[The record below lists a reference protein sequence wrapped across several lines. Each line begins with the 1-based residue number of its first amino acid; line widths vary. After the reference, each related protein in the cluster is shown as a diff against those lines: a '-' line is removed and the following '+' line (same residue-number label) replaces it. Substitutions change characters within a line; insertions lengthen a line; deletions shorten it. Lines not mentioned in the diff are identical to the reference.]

1 MAEQLLERDYPSNR
15 ADRRAPPRGRRPGFQ
30 LIPVMLWGLCVVAV
44 LLVGWGAVLEMRS
57 SFVQSLVFT
66 RLTGDMTFTVGPGP
80 SGNIHFPNGGP
91 YDERLGYA
99 RLPSF
104 IEALSA
110 DHFVVERQATLSPR
124 LDQFGADNG
133 YPIYREKGQAGLT
146 LLDRAGA
153 PLYTTSYPERTYG
166 DFKAVPPLLV
176 DTLLFIEDRYLLD
189 PRYRQHNPAV
199 DWRRLALAAAGRGAG
214 WLDPYL
220 RQGGA
225 STLAT
230 QIEKFQHSP
239 GGRTGSIKE
248 KFRQMMAA
256 TARAYLDGPDTT
268 RARQQIVTTYLDS
281 TPLSSRPRYG
291 EIIGVGDGLWV
302 WYGTDFAEAN
312 GVLAEPAPANLAR
325 KAEIYK
331 QMLSLLLAERRPS
344 YYLLVDRQALEAL
357 TDRHLHLLSAA
368 GIIDPALRETALKT
382 ELHFRVEPPAPLPVS
397 FVGRKAAD
405 AIRTELLPLLRAP
418 SLYNLDRLDLT
429 VGTTFDAAAQ
439 RRIIDV
445 LARLGDRDQVKS
457 LGLIGQKLLG
467 TENPSRITYSVVLYE
482 RGTDRN
488 FVRIH
493 ADSLDEPFDINS
505 GAKLILGSTAKL
517 RTLITY
523 LDLINR
529 LHGRYAE
536 MSSRELQA
544 VSAKAQD
551 PLTRWAAGYL
561 AGASDRSL
569 QSMLDAAMQRR
580 YSASPNETF
589 FTGGG
594 MHVFHNYERSDD
606 GKVPT
611 VAEAFAHSI
620 NLAFIRL
627 MRDISHY
634 YIAEGGGQTKELQ
647 ADQPDSVRE
656 IYLRRFAD
664 QEGRTYLNRFYD
676 DFHGGTPDENLSLVA
691 SRTGPLPRCLAVI
704 FRSVRPQAPVSGL
717 HDFLAMQLPKLSLD
731 DATIEKLYATYG
743 VDQYSLADR
752 GYLAGIHP
760 LELWLAAYLQSH
772 PGASRGEILKASVA
786 ERQEVYG
793 WLFKTHST
801 HKQDVRIRIM
811 REEDAFNQILQ
822 DWRQQGYPFGHLI
835 PSLAT
840 AIGSSGDRPDAL
852 ARLMGIILNDG
863 VQRPTVDVEHVR
875 FAADTP
881 YETDMAIKPPAP
893 KRVLA
898 PEVAATVR
906 RALMGVVAEGT
917 GARLRNAYRVAD
929 GSPLAVGGKT
939 GTGDNRF
946 ESFSAGRHLIGS
958 RVVDRTATFVFFLG
972 DRFFGTITAY
982 VPGSEAAEYHFTS
995 ALAVQLLKALAPQ
1008 LEPLIDA
1015 PPMSRIDDPLPRAY
1029 VVPANAAAA

>member
-1 MAEQLLERDYPSNR
+1 VAEQLLERGYPPNR
-15 ADRRAPPRGRRPGFQ
+15 ADRCAPPRGRRPGFQ
-30 LIPVMLWGLCVVAV
+30 LNPAMLLGLG
-44 LLVGWGAVLEMRS
+44 LVGLFLVAWGAVMEMRT
-57 SFVQSLVFT
+57 SFLQSLVST
-66 RLTGDMTFTVGPGP
+66 RLTADMTFMVRPGP
-80 SGNIHFPNGGP
+80 SGNIHFPTGGP

-99 RLPSF
+99 RLPLF
-104 IEALSA
+104 IEALSTH
-110 DHFVVERQATLSPR
+110 HFMIEHQATLSPR
-124 LDQFGADNG
+124 LDQFSAAND
-133 YPIYREKGQAGLT
+133 YPIYHEKGRAGLT

-153 PLYTTSYPERTYG
+153 SLYAASYPERAYG
-166 DFKAVPPLLV
+166 DFTAVPPLVV

-199 DWRRLALAAAGRGAG
+199 DWRRFALAAAGRGAS
-214 WLDPYL
+214 WLDPHL

-248 KFRQMMAA
+248 KLRQMIAA

-268 RARQQIVTTYLDS
+268 RARQRIVTTYLDS
-281 TPLSSRPRYG
+281 TPLSSRPGYG

-302 WYGTDFAEAN
+302 WYGTDFAAAN
-312 GVLAEPAPANLAR
+312 RVLAEPAPANLAR
-325 KAEIYK
+325 KAEIYR
-331 QMLSLLLAERRPS
+331 QVLSLLLAERRPS

-357 TDRHLHLLSAA
+357 TDHHLRLLSAA
-368 GIIDPALRETALKT
+368 GVIDPALRDAALKT
-382 ELHFRVEPPAPLPVS
+382 ELHFRAEPPAPAPVS
-397 FVGRKAAD
+397 FVGRKAVD
-405 AIRTELLPLLRAP
+405 AIRTELLPLLNAP

-439 RRIIDV
+439 QRVTDV
-445 LARLGDRDQVKS
+445 LARLGDRDQAKS
-457 LGLIGQKLLG
+457 LGFVGQNLLG
-467 TENPSRITYSVVLYE
+467 TADPSRVTYSVVLYE
-482 RGTDRN
+482 RGADRN
-488 FVRIH
+488 VVRIH

-523 LDLINR
+523 LDIMTA

-536 MSSRELQA
+536 MSSRELLA

-551 PLTRWAAGYL
+551 PLTRWAAAYL
-561 AGASDRSL
+561 AGASDRRL
-569 QSMLDAAMQRR
+569 QPMLDAAMQRR

-594 MHVFHNYERSDD
+594 MHAFHNYERSDD

-611 VAEAFAHSI
+611 IAEAFAHSI

-627 MRDISHY
+627 MRDISRY
-634 YIAEGGGQTKELQ
+634 YIAEGGAHTKELQ

-676 DFHGGTPDENLSLVA
+676 DFHGRTPSENLSLLA
-691 SRTGPLPRCLAVI
+691 GRAGSFPRRLAVV
-704 FRSVRPQAPVSGL
+704 FRSVKPQAPVPEL
-717 HDFLAMQLPKLSLD
+717 RDFLALQLPKLSLD
-731 DATIEKLYATYG
+731 DATVEGLYASYA
-743 VDQYSLADR
+743 VDRYSLADR
-752 GYLAGIHP
+752 GYLAGVHP
-760 LELWLAAYLQSH
+760 LELWLVAYLQSH

-793 WLFKTHST
+793 WLFKTRST
-801 HKQDVRIRIM
+801 HKQDVRIRIL
-811 REEDAFNQILQ
+811 REEDAFNQIVQ

-863 VQRPTVDVEHVR
+863 LQLPTVDVEHVQ
-875 FAADTP
+875 FAVDTP
-881 YETDMAIKPPAP
+881 YETDVAIRPPAP
-893 KRVLA
+893 KRVFA
-898 PEVAATVR
+898 PEVAATLR
-906 RALMGVVAEGT
+906 RALMGVVTEGT
-917 GARLRNAYRVAD
+917 GARLRDAYRATD
-929 GSPLAVGGKT
+929 GRPLAVGGKT

-946 ESFSAGRHLIGS
+946 ESFGAGRRLIVS

-972 DRFFGTITAY
+972 ERFFGTITAY
-982 VPGSEAAEYHFTS
+982 VPGTEAAAYHFTS
-995 ALAVQLLKALAPQ
+995 ALAVQLLRALGPQ

-1015 PPMSRIDDPLPRAY
+1015 RVAADRPSTAALSPR
-1029 VVPANAAAA
+1029 

>member
-1 MAEQLLERDYPSNR
+1 MRASAVAEQLLERDHPSNR
-15 ADRRAPPRGRRPGFQ
+15 ADRRAPPRGRRRRFQ
-30 LIPVMLWGLCVVAV
+30 PVTVMLWGLRLVV
-44 LLVGWGAVLEMRS
+44 LFLVGWGAVLEMRT
-57 SFVQSLVFT
+57 SFLQSLVFA
-66 RLTGDMTFTVGPGP
+66 RLSADMTFTVGPGP
-80 SGNIHFPNGGP
+80 SGNIHFPNAGP
-91 YDERLGYA
+91 YDDRLGYA

-110 DHFVVERQATLSPR
+110 HHFVVERQATLSPQ
-124 LDQFGADNG
+124 LDQFGAVIG
-133 YPIYREKGQAGLT
+133 YPIYHEKGQAGLS

-153 PLYTTSYPERTYG
+153 PLYAASYPERVYG
-166 DFKAVPPLLV
+166 DFKVVPPLLV

-189 PRYRQHNPAV
+189 PSYPQHNPAV
-199 DWRRLALAAAGRGAG
+199 DWRRFALAAAGRGMG
-214 WLDPYL
+214 WLDAHL

-239 GGRTGSIKE
+239 GGRTGSIEE
-248 KFRQMMAA
+248 KLRQMIAA
-256 TARAYLDGPDTT
+256 SARAYLDGPDTT
-268 RARQQIVTTYLDS
+268 HARQRIVTTYLDS
-281 TPLSSRPRYG
+281 TPLSSRPGYG
-291 EIIGVGDGLWV
+291 EVIGVGDGLWV

-312 GVLAEPAPANLAR
+312 HVLAAPAAANLAR

-331 QMLSLLLAERRPS
+331 QVLSLLLAERRPTF
-344 YYLLVDRQALEAL
+344 YLLTDRHALGAL
-357 TDRHLHLLSAA
+357 TDRHLKLLSAA
-368 GIIDPALRETALKT
+368 GVIDPALRDAALKT
-382 ELHFRVEPPAPLPVS
+382 ALRFRAEPPAPQPVS
-397 FVGRKAAD
+397 FVGRKAPD
-405 AIRTELLPLLRAP
+405 AIRTELLPLLHVP
-418 SLYNLDRLDLT
+418 SLYNLDRLDLNAR
-429 VGTTFDAAAQ
+429 TTFDSAVQ
-439 RRIIDV
+439 RRVTDV
-445 LARLGDRDQVKS
+445 LARLSDRDQVAS
-457 LGLIGQKLLG
+457 LGLVGQKLLG
-467 TENPSRITYSVVLYE
+467 TADPSRVTYSVVLYE
-482 RGTDRN
+482 RGADRN
-488 FVRIH
+488 FVRLH

-523 LDLINR
+523 LDIITG

-536 MSSRELQA
+536 MSSRELLA
-544 VSAKAQD
+544 ESAKAED
-551 PLTRWAAGYL
+551 PLTRWAAAYL

-569 QSMLDAAMQRR
+569 QPMLDAAMQRR

-594 MHVFHNYERSDD
+594 MHAFHNYERSDD

-634 YIAEGGGQTKELQ
+634 YLAAGGPLTRELQ

-676 DFHGGTPDENLSLVA
+676 DFHGRTPDEILSLLA
-691 SRTGPLPRCLAVI
+691 SRTRPLPRRLAVV
-704 FRSVRPQAPVSGL
+704 FRSVRPQAPASEL
-717 HDFLAMQLPKLSLD
+717 RNFLATQLRKLSLD
-731 DATIEKLYATYG
+731 DANIESLYATYG
-743 VDQYSLADR
+743 IERYSLADR
-752 GYLAGIHP
+752 GYLAGVHP

-772 PGASRGEILKASVA
+772 PGASRGEILKASAV

-793 WLFKTHST
+793 WLFKTRST
-801 HKQDVRIRIM
+801 HKQDVRIRIL

-822 DWRQQGYPFGHLI
+822 DWHRQGYPFGHLI

-852 ARLMGIILNDG
+852 ARLMGIIINDG
-863 VQRPTVDVEHVR
+863 MQLPTVDVEQLRV
-875 FAADTP
+875 ATDTP
-881 YETDMAIKPPAP
+881 YETDMTIKPAAP

-906 RALMGVVAEGT
+906 RALIGVVAEGT
-917 GARLRNAYRVAD
+917 GTRLRNAYRAAD

-946 ESFSAGRHLIGS
+946 ESFGAGRHLIES

-995 ALAVQLLKALAPQ
+995 ALAVQLLRALAPQ
-1008 LEPLIDA
+1008 LGPLIDA
-1015 PPMSRIDDPLPRAY
+1015 PVTAGGTGPLALSQQ
-1029 VVPANAAAA
+1029 